1 MPATLSFR
9 TLDESA
15 EALDKL
21 CQATERDRTY
31 HLTRALT
38 RYLETELW
46 QAEAVKEGM
55 ADVEAGRTIS
65 LEDVKAKWVGKR
77 NDRLNE
83 QG

>member
-9 TLDESA
+9 ASDESA

-31 HLTRALT
+31 HLTRALA

-55 ADVEAGRTIS
+55 ADVETGRMIS
-65 LEDVKAKWVGKR
+65 LEDVKAKWMGKR